1 MTPATQAPETPW
13 AWRGHALWLVG
24 FRPFFLLAA
33 LAGAALPVL
42 WVLVLAGVVPP
53 PSGAP
58 PLAWHAH
65 EMFYGFGFAVL
76 GGFLLTATKNWVKVR
91 GHHGHTLQALA
102 AAWLLERVALWT
114 GGAWPKPLFVAAV
127 SAFHLALL
135 GLLGWTLV
143 RHRASDSYRSDNPLF
158 LVVLPAFLAARWL
171 LLTPATFATGE
182 AVTLALFRL
191 VFLVMLER
199 TLPPF
204 MKAAFQVSLPQ
215 VGWLNAAIKGLGLAL
230 VAGPWWPSWA
240 HAGLALA
247 LAALV
252 AGRLVLW
259 RGLQAL
265 RRADVGVMVVGA
277 GCLALQLVLEA
288 QAAAAPRAWVGA
300 MALHVFSFGVMGLII
315 PAMMTRIARG
325 HTGRPVA
332 FDVVDRAALGLM
344 LAGLV
349 ARVVVP
355 QLAPSLYQGCLW
367 VAGGAFSLTFAVV
380 GVRSAPLL
388 WRPRVDGKEH

>member
-1 MTPATQAPETPW
+1 MTTAGPGPAW
-13 AWRGHALWLVG
+13 AWRGHPLWLVG

-33 LAGAALPVL
+33 LSGTALPVL
-42 WVLVLAGVVPP
+42 WMLVLAGAVPP
-53 PSGAP
+53 PSGAS

-91 GHHGHTLQALA
+91 GYHGRTLQALA
-102 AAWLLERVALWT
+102 AAWLLERVALWA
-114 GGAWPKPLFVAAV
+114 GGAWARPVFVVAV
-127 SAFHLALL
+127 SAFHVALL
-135 GLLGWTLV
+135 GLLAWTLL
-143 RHRASDSYRSDNPLF
+143 RHRASDSYRSDNPIF
-158 LVVLPAFLAARWL
+158 LVALPAFLAARWL
-171 LLTPATFATGE
+171 LLTPSTFATGE

-204 MKAAFQVSLPQ
+204 MKAAFQVTLPPLS
-215 VGWLNAAIKGLGLAL
+215 WLNAAIKGLGLAL
-230 VAGPWWPSWA
+230 VAGPWWPA
-240 HAGLALA
+240 PVHVGLALA

-252 AGRLVLW
+252 AGRLVAW
-259 RGLQAL
+259 RGLRAL
-265 RRADVGVMVVGA
+265 ARVEVGVMVVGA
-277 GCLALQLVLEA
+277 GCLAAQLVLEA
-288 QAAAAPRAWVGA
+288 QAAVAPRAWTGA
-300 MALHVFSFGVMGLII
+300 LAVHVFTFGVMGLII

-332 FDVVDRAALGLM
+332 FDAVDRAALGVM
-344 LAGLV
+344 AVGLV

-355 QLAPSLYQGCLW
+355 QLAPALYQPCLW
-367 VAGGAFSLTFAVV
+367 LAGSAFALTFAVV